1 MEALKKL
8 YATPPDKLTDYE
20 LPTKRR
26 KTKSKTPIAPVKS
39 LGQGFKIV
47 DVDKQHAVV
56 PIHRD
61 EESDDEDRPIFVED
75 RDLMEQFHYEQKLK
89 KAKEQRSGWVDV
101 SEQTAHNPARD
112 LSPPRKPRFESD
124 PLPKKDTADISP
136 PRKPRSDKSSVS
148 IKREDSTTED
158 LSPPRKYSKTES
170 TRKESNNKTTADLSP
185 PRNKKRPD
193 ISPPRSSHR
202 NEKSPT
208 RNNQSESNKTT
219 ADLSPPRNKKRPDIS
234 PPRPSHRNEKSP
246 TRNNQSESNKT
257 TADLSPPRDRTKIK
271 IENPSTREK
280 SPPKTAQKTGLIS
293 GQDIQKHHED
303 QVRQRRENRDKLD
316 AVAAGKGAETIYRD
330 KKGRPLTMLNKL
342 LNPESQTQEEQ
353 YEWGGGKKDKEAEE
367 EKKRIEEEEKGK
379 PYRGAT
385 LDDEKLNQE
394 YRDAVR
400 FGDPMAHLLA
410 KRIDKKRKKASS
422 SKKVYQGF
430 CPPNRFGIKPGYQWD
445 GVDRSNQY
453 EANLYKLINERG
465 AQEEIAL
472 RFAQE
477 DM

>member
-20 LPTKRR
+20 LPTKRK
-26 KTKSKTPIAPVKS
+26 KTKSNKPIAPVKS

-47 DVDKQHAVV
+47 DVDQQHAVV
-56 PIHRD
+56 PMHRD

-112 LSPPRKPRFESD
+112 LSPPRKPRFDND
-124 PLPKKDTADISP
+124 PLSVKKDNTDMSP
-136 PRKPRSDKSSVS
+136 PRKPRSEKSSVS

-158 LSPPRKYSKTES
+158 LSPPRKSKSES
-170 TRKESNNKTTADLSP
+170 TRESNKTSTDLSP

-193 ISPPRSSHR
+193 TSPPRNNKRPDTSPPRSSRH
-202 NEKSPT
+202 EKSPT
-208 RNNQSESNKTT
+208 RNNQSESHKATV
-219 ADLSPPRNKKRPDIS
+219 DLSPPR
-234 PPRPSHRNEKSP
+234 E
-246 TRNNQSESNKT
+246 
-257 TADLSPPRDRTKIK
+257 RTKIK
-271 IENPSTREK
+271 IEITSTNREK
-280 SPPKTAQKTGLIS
+280 SPPKVAEVKKTGLMS
-293 GQDIQKHHED
+293 GQDIQKHHEE
-303 QVRQRRENRDKLD
+303 QVRQTRENRAKLD

-342 LNPESQTQEEQ
+342 LNPDQQTEEEQ

-367 EKKRIEEEEKGK
+367 EKKRIEEEDKGK

-410 KRIDKKRKKASS
+410 KRIEKKRKKTTS
-422 SKKVYQGF
+422 SKKV
-430 CPPNRFGIKPGYQWD
+430 
-445 GVDRSNQY
+445 
-453 EANLYKLINERG
+453 
-465 AQEEIAL
+465 
-472 RFAQE
+472 
-477 DM
+477 